1 MKNDGGNNLLEVLE
15 VKKELENAQFSL
27 SLLNKNI
34 QKVIIVTYSTFQLEG
49 KIFII
54 LIMRNITNILDKQI
68 KKISKKYESIILFST
83 SHEIRSQLNLI
94 RGNLEQYVHNYSS
107 NFKNISKMDIKLI
120 KISIYSAKIMEYK
133 LNLLIDFVNIL
144 SGKFVENE
152 KACSLNNLEEEIAEI
167 INAYS
172 CAKNL
177 NFSHNPSFPF
187 NKLFSCDY
195 VRFTSI
201 VIHVAL
207 NSVKFT
213 YSGSVSVDIIYENNL
228 LIAKIIDT
236 GIGIDK
242 EFEEKINNFSIHSRM
257 II

>member
-1 MKNDGGNNLLEVLE
+1 M
-15 VKKELENAQFSL
+15 KKELENAQFSL
-27 SLLNKNI
+27 SLLNTNI
-34 QKVIIVTYSTFQLEG
+34 QKIIIVTYSTFQLEG

-172 CAKNL
+172 CA
-177 NFSHNPSFPF
+177 
-187 NKLFSCDY
+187 
-195 VRFTSI
+195 
-201 VIHVAL
+201 
-207 NSVKFT
+207 
-213 YSGSVSVDIIYENNL
+213 
-228 LIAKIIDT
+228 
-236 GIGIDK
+236 
-242 EFEEKINNFSIHSRM
+242 
-257 II
+257 